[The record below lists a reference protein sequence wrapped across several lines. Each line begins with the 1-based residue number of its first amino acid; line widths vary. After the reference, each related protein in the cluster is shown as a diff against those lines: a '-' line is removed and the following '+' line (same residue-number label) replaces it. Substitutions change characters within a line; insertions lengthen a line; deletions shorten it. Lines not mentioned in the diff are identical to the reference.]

1 MVQNNSDSLQA
12 FQPDLLSGKQLYFSF
27 LAGAQRIFD
36 HQNYLNK
43 INVFPVADAD
53 TGTNLASTMQSI
65 IDTAIPTNNLK
76 QTATA
81 LADAALVGARGN
93 SGIIFAQFLYGFGN
107 EIKDEENLSI
117 NNFALTINKAVE
129 YAYEA
134 IANPVEGT
142 MITVIKEWAE
152 GVYSLKD
159 KIDDFQKLITESYQ
173 NAKQSLSETTQKLE
187 VLAKANVVD
196 AGAKGFVVFLEGMID
211 FFKHG
216 EIKKILPVR
225 NIVKTEKFDLISHEE
240 ITFRYCTEA
249 MIMDVNIDKDK
260 LKSRIESFGDSLVIA
275 GSKSKLRIHIH
286 TDKPA
291 DLFEILYKHG
301 TITYQK
307 VDDMV
312 MQNKILEKQVSKI
325 GLLTDSTSDIPQ
337 EIIEKYQIHVV
348 PLSVHFGRNYFLDRA
363 TITPES
369 FFKLFNKSKEYPS
382 TAQPAY
388 KDFYNR
394 YNYLSTIYD
403 SVLSIHISKE
413 LSGTWSNSKKA
424 AHVVTNQTNKKFD
437 VINSKRISG
446 GLGLIIL
453 RAVKEIENGASQQEI
468 VEKIDSWTNKTK
480 IFVTAKTMKYM
491 VKSGRLNPVKGA
503 IGNFLN
509 LKPLIAVND
518 NGKIEALKKS
528 FGERGCMKQLVN
540 KVAKLAKNNEILDYT
555 ISHVNNPSSAKWY
568 AGQLE
573 KITGKK
579 PTWINEATP
588 VLGVNVGPGTVA
600 VSVMLK

>member
-1 MVQNNSDSLQA
+1 MQNNNIIIQSS
-12 FQPDLLSGKQLYFSF
+12 QPDLLSGKQLYYSF

-36 HQNYLNK
+36 YQNYLNK

-65 IDTAIPTNNLK
+65 IDTAIPTKNLK

-107 EIKDEENLSI
+107 EIKNEENLSI
-117 NNFALTINKAVE
+117 RNFSLSINKAVE

-152 GVYSLKD
+152 SINLLKD
-159 KIDDFQKLITESYQ
+159 KIDTFQKLITDSYQ
-173 NAKQSLSETTQKLE
+173 KAKQSLAETTQKLE

-216 EIKKILPVR
+216 EIKKVLPIR
-225 NIVKTEKFDLISHEE
+225 NIVKTEMFDIISHDE

-249 MIMDVNIDKDK
+249 MIMDVNIDKEK

-286 TDKPA
+286 TDNPA
-291 DLFEILYKHG
+291 ELFEILYKHG

-312 MQNKILEKQVSKI
+312 MQNDLVENQVSKI

-363 TITPES
+363 TITHKS
-369 FFKLFNKSKEYPS
+369 FFNLLNKSKEYPS

-388 KDFYNR
+388 KDFYNK
-394 YNYLSTIYD
+394 YNYLSSIYD

-413 LSGTWSNSKKA
+413 MSGTWSNSSKA
-424 AHVVTNQTNKKFD
+424 AHVVANQTNKIFN
-437 VINSKRISG
+437 VINSKRITG

-453 RAVKEIENGASQQEI
+453 RAAKEIENGASQQEI
-468 VEKIDSWTNKTK
+468 ANKIDSWIKK
-480 IFVTAKTMKYM
+480 SRIFVTAKTMKYM

-509 LKPLIAVND
+509 LKPLITVND
-518 NGKIEALKKS
+518 TGKTEALQKS

-540 KVAKLAKNNEILDYT
+540 RVIKLSRENEILDYT
-555 ISHVNNPSSAKWY
+555 ISHVNNPLSAKWY
-568 AGQLE
+568 AEQLE
-573 KITGKK
+573 EIIGKK

-588 VLGVNVGPGTVA
+588 VLGVNVGPGTIA